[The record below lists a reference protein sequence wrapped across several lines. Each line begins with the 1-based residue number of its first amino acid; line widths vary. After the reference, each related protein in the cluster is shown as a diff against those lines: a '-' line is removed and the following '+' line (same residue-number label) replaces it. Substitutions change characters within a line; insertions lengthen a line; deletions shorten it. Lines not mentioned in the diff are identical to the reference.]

1 MERQERR
8 AIPRFVMGLT
18 ASVTDRSTGVTQ
30 TAVTRDISS
39 DGAFLITAKPLP
51 IGTAVSLSVEISTHG
66 ETASAG
72 RVLSMV
78 DLAGTVIRRE
88 YAGMVVQFLP
98 RYRIHGRKNSED
110 RITG

>member
-18 ASVTDRSTGVTQ
+18 ASVTDMSTGLIL

-39 DGAFLITAKPLP
+39 DGAFLITSKPLP
-51 IGTAVSLSVEISTHG
+51 IGTQVTLSVEISTHA

-78 DLAGTVIRRE
+78 DLTGKVIRRE

-98 RYRIHGRKNSED
+98 RYRIHGRKNSEE